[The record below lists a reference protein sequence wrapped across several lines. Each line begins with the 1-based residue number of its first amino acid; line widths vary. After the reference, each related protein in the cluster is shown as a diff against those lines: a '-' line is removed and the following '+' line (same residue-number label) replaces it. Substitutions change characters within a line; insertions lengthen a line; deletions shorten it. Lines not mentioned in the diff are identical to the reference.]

1 MKTVFIGAGSMAE
14 AMISG
19 AISSGALKHTD
30 IYATNRANEARL
42 KELKDQY
49 NIHTSYQIDE
59 MFKDSKIIV
68 LAMKPKDAKAALE
81 TIKPFISPTS
91 LIITLMAGV
100 AIDFIERELNEPC
113 GVIRAMP
120 NTSAAVG
127 KSATAIALN
136 QHVSEEQK
144 QKALSLFSSIGMTKI
159 VKEEQL
165 DAVTGLSG
173 SGPAYIYYVVEAME
187 QAAET
192 IGLEKEISK
201 PLIIQTLLGAAEML
215 SVSDGK
221 AEQLRKA
228 VTSPGGTTEAG
239 IRLLENQQV
248 KEAFVTCIKE
258 ATAQSK
264 RLGLPYQTQNH
275 L

>member
-30 IYATNRANEARL
+30 IYATNRANETRL

-59 MFKDSKIIV
+59 MFENSKIIV
-68 LAMKPKDAKAALE
+68 LAMKPKDAKTALE

-100 AIDFIERELNEPC
+100 TIDFIERELNEPC
-113 GVIRAMP
+113 GVIRSMP

-144 QKALSLFSSIGMTKI
+144 QKAISLFSSIGMTKI

-187 QAAET
+187 QAAEA

-248 KEAFVTCIKE
+248 KEAFVNCIQE

-264 RLGLPYQTQNH
+264 RLGLPYQIHN
-275 L
+275 